1 MTDGEPVAGEPVVPV
16 LTTVQRRQASRRA
29 VAARGRRARARRALK
44 AGQVT
49 LAELLEAAGDD
60 PVLARMRVRDLLLA
74 LPRVGPTTANRVLD
88 DVGIADS
95 RRLRGLSERQR
106 SELLAR
112 FG

>member
-1 MTDGEPVAGEPVVPV
+1 MTDGEPAVGEPVVPA
-16 LTTVQRRQASRRA
+16 LTTVQRREASRRA
-29 VAARGRRARARRALK
+29 VVARARRARARRALK
-44 AGQVT
+44 TGRVT
-49 LAELLEAAGDD
+49 LAEILEAAGDD
-60 PVLARMRVRDLLLA
+60 PVLAWMRVRDLLLA

-88 DVGIADS
+88 EVGVADS